1 MRSHSGIM
9 MTLGKG
15 VAYSTSCKQKINT
28 KSYTEAE
35 LVTVDDA
42 MGQVLWTRHFLSA
55 QGMAVPTTTIHQ
67 DNKSMI
73 LLAKNGSTSSGKH
86 TKHLDMHYY
95 FVTDKIKK
103 GEVKGEY
110 CSTRDMIMDFIT
122 KPLQGSTFTKM
133 CEKY

>member
-73 LLAKNGSTSSGKH
+73 LL
-86 TKHLDMHYY
+86 
-95 FVTDKIKK
+95 VR
-103 GEVKGEY
+103 E
-110 CSTRDMIMDFIT
+110 
-122 KPLQGSTFTKM
+122 Q
-133 CEKY
+133 